1 MADTEDIAEGAEAA
15 PPKKSKKKLIIIAAA
30 ALLLVGGGAGAYFKF
45 FAHGAKHEEHAEAPP
60 PKPPV
65 FLDVPEVLVNLS
77 VPAGERPQ
85 FLKFKIVLEIKD
97 APLLAQVQPNMPR
110 IMDIFQTY
118 TRELRSAD
126 LNGSAGIF
134 RLKEELT
141 RRVNAAVSP
150 AQINAVLFKEI
161 VVQ

>member
-1 MADTEDIAEGAEAA
+1 MADHEDVAEGAEAE
-15 PPKKSKKKLIIIAAA
+15 PQKKSKKKLIIIAAA
-30 ALLLVGGGAGAYFKF
+30 VLLLVGGGAGAYFKF
-45 FAHGAKHEEHAEAPP
+45 FAHGKHDEHAEAPP

-65 FLDVPEVLVNLS
+65 FLDVPEVLVNLA
-77 VPAGERPQ
+77 VGPGERPQ
-85 FLKFKIVLEIKD
+85 FLKIKIVLEMKD

-118 TRELRSAD
+118 ARELRSSD
-126 LNGSAGIF
+126 LNGSAGVF
-134 RLKEELT
+134 RLREELT

-150 AQINAVLFKEI
+150 AQVNAVLFKEI